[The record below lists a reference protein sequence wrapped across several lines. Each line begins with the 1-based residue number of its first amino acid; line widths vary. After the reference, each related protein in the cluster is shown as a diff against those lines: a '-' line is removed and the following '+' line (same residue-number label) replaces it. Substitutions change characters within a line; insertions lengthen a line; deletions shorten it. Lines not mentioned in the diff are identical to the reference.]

1 MQHEVGDNCGWCL
14 SCEFRKWVVS
24 FDRRRHIEYRRLQV
38 NAEAYGI
45 KTSPNTEWLRRQ
57 MAGCTLQNLDWRS
70 LVKDV
75 AEREL
80 NVFLQRATWNINTGR
95 CILRYMRPKLTQ
107 TRCTTAEWYHI
118 AILRTVIPSFAP
130 QCVYFYSAIE
140 QTAVCA
146 VFFRPFHKSLQ
157 RCGTIK
163 MKCLDAPYCWV
174 LAKSCPHAIAAGG
187 FASFTK
193 FEVGQSAFPSELCHF
208 SV

>member
-1 MQHEVGDNCGWCL
+1 MITTPNGWL
-14 SCEFRKWVVS
+14 HFAKFRLTVT
-24 FDRRRHIEYRRLQV
+24 RERCCR
-38 NAEAYGI
+38 
-45 KTSPNTEWLRRQ
+45 
-57 MAGCTLQNLDWRS
+57 
-70 LVKDV
+70 
-75 AEREL
+75 REL

-187 FASFTK
+187 FASIYK
-193 FEVGQSAFPSELCHF
+193 AIKI
-208 SV
+208 